1 MRQREKKS
9 MNDLEV
15 FIRINLI
22 DIILNEKGKLQKN
35 TYDII
40 TFKHSL
46 KCAK

>member
-1 MRQREKKS
+1 MNQRKKIS
-9 MNDLEV
+9 VKKLEV